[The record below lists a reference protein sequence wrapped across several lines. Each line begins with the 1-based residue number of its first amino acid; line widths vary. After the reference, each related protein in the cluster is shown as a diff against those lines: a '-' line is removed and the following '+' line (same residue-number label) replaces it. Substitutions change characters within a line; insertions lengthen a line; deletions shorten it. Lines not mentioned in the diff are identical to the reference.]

1 MTTSEK
7 LLKTYPII
15 SEQIESDEL
24 EVILCE
30 LEKIIAQ
37 GLAGDIVEF
46 GCYCGTTSL
55 FLQRMI
61 QELVPNKKLWV
72 YDSFDGLPEKTKEDQ
87 SPIGELFVR
96 GQLRATKSQFIQNFR
111 KAHLTLPS
119 ITKKWFHEVE
129 ESELPDKICFAFLD
143 GDYYISIRSSLSLVM
158 PRMVKGGIII
168 IDDYDNPKLPGP
180 QKAVQDA
187 GIEIGAVKQSLGI
200 YRVT

>member
-1 MTTSEK
+1 M
-7 LLKTYPII
+7 
-15 SEQIESDEL
+15 
-24 EVILCE
+24 VIGCR
-30 LEKIIAQ
+30 
-37 GLAGDIVEF
+37 LAA
-46 GCYCGTTSL
+46 
-55 FLQRMI
+55 
-61 QELVPNKKLWV
+61 
-72 YDSFDGLPEKTKEDQ
+72 
-87 SPIGELFVR
+87 
-96 GQLRATKSQFIQNFR
+96 ATQFIQNFR
-111 KAHLTLPS
+111 KAHLTLPN